1 MRAIRATALTLATLG
16 RLASAAAW
24 PSAGS
29 APSGGVRETPPA
41 ALLHQARAA
50 AAAGDHPGADALLR
64 RIPHSDA
71 LFESAASE
79 LWSLYDRGG
88 ATLPVDEEALSQ
100 TASRLGA
107 EFVRSE
113 TVYFVILSNCDRQ
126 WTAGKA
132 QLLERSLHQFRRMMD
147 RLGLPPTPPR
157 FKMECVLFADHAAFQ
172 AFARTHDSIDIGW
185 VAGYYATL
193 SNRCV
198 FYDDRTGPAFESA
211 ESRLAEYEALA
222 REAEMEARIATRERQ
237 PQHAEA
243 LSSKARQL
251 RAHVAEQRR
260 NLREQARSASQS
272 KTIHEAIHLISFNC
286 GLQTRSHQFPF
297 WVTEGLAVCFET
309 DDASS
314 AFGPDRATEQRE
326 REFAQA
332 RTDGLLI
339 PLEAF
344 VQMNQIP
351 PDDAEAAGAMYAQA
365 YALFRYLFRH
375 QREALAGY
383 FRDVTSRPGGYV
395 APREQLRLF
404 EARFGRAADLERAWA
419 RHEVAA
425 SLPLTPAPMR

>member
-1 MRAIRATALTLATLG
+1 MRTSGATALTLAATGL
-16 RLASAAAW
+16 LACAAAW
-24 PSAGS
+24 TSARPAS
-29 APSGGVRETPPA
+29 PGGVRETSPA
-41 ALLHQARAA
+41 TLVQQARVAA
-50 AAAGDHPGADALLR
+50 ASGDHAGADALLR
-64 RIPHSDA
+64 RIPMTDA
-71 LFESAASE
+71 SFEAAAAE

-88 ATLPVDEEALSQ
+88 ASLPVDEAALSQ
-100 TASRLGA
+100 TASLLGPG
-107 EFVRSE
+107 FVRSE
-113 TVYFVILSNCDRQ
+113 TTYFVVLSNCDRQ

-147 RLGLPPTPPR
+147 RMGLPSTPPR
-157 FKMECVLFADHAAFQ
+157 HKLECVLIADHAAFQ
-172 AFARTHDSIDIGW
+172 TFARAHDAIDIGW

-193 SNRCV
+193 TNRCV

-211 ESRLAEYEALA
+211 ESRLAEYDQLA
-222 REAEMEARIATRERQ
+222 REAESQARIAARDRQ
-237 PQHAEA
+237 PQQAEA
-243 LSSKARQL
+243 LSAKARQL
-251 RAHVAEQRR
+251 RAHVTEQRR

-286 GLQTRSHQFPF
+286 GLQLRTHQFPF

-309 DDASS
+309 EDPSS

-332 RTDGLLI
+332 RAAGKLV

-351 PDDAEAAGAMYAQA
+351 PDDADAAGAMYAQA
-365 YALFRYLFRH
+365 YALFRYLYRH

-383 FRDVTSRPGGYV
+383 FRDIASRPGGYV

-404 EARFGRAADLERAWA
+404 EARFGRAAEVERAWV
-419 RHEVAA
+419 RHEANAA
-425 SLPLTPAPMR
+425 LPLAPAPVR